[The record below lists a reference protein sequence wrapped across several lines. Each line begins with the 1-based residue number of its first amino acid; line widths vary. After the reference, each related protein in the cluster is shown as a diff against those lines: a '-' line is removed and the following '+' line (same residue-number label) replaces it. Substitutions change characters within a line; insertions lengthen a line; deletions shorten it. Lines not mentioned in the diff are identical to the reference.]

1 MLLDDIYHIVKEQNR
16 LQQIKSSITRREKV
30 EAKRYQNF
38 ASTFSLLKHS
48 ATLRNYENDEIN
60 QDKTDC
66 GDYAGAVSHRLREP
80 AEAGA

>member
-48 ATLRNYENDEIN
+48 ATLRNYETDEIYQN
-60 QDKTDC
+60 KTDYR
-66 GDYAGAVSHRLREP
+66 DYASAASHRLRKS
-80 AEAGA
+80 AKAGA